1 MPKAREK
8 SVMRWREMR
17 DHRQTQCK
25 VILYSLFVT
34 HKKWENAPLLQVTA
48 LVRFDVVLSLQDQ
61 YSAIQNNLRRHGF
74 IGAEQFQRQTLVQQ
88 MTPQGMRVGQQSE
101 MFWNY
106 FDPKI
111 EKVFT
116 ISDKQLSYAT
126 SAYESIETFLKEF
139 EAGLLAIKEV
149 LPDGVLIRHISL
161 RYTDW
166 MIGSSNLP
174 LNEQVNS
181 LLLGFELSG
190 KMGSEVLS
198 VANDDSGL
206 IDITFRASSGT
217 LSLNALQEF
226 ADQKPLIPRLNQP
239 EDELLETNQSL
250 VINIRVAQEDVLQRG
265 HQPPMLEDIPAKLVE
280 FHNYASN
287 AFKDVLTDAGFARY
301 RGY

>member
-1 MPKAREK
+1 
-8 SVMRWREMR
+8 MRGI
-17 DHRQTQCK
+17 RQTQCK

-34 HKKWENAPLLQVTA
+34 HRKWENAPLLQVTA
-48 LVRFDVVLSLQDQ
+48 LVRFDVVLSLKDQ
-61 YSAIQNNLRRHGF
+61 YSAIQNNLRKHGF

-88 MTPQGMRVGQQSE
+88 MTAQGMRIGQQSE
-101 MFWNY
+101 AFWNY
-106 FDPKI
+106 FDRKI

-116 ISDKQLSYAT
+116 ISDQQISYAT
-126 SAYESIETFLKEF
+126 SAYESIDAFLKEF
-139 EAGLLAIKEV
+139 EAGLLAVKEA

-166 MIGSSNLP
+166 MTGSSDLP
-174 LNEQVNS
+174 LNEQVNP
-181 LLLGFELSG
+181 LLLGFGLNG

-198 VANDDSGL
+198 VANDHSGL

-239 EDELLETNQSL
+239 EDDMLETSQSL

-265 HQPPMLEDIPAKLVE
+265 HQPPMLEEIPAKLVE
-280 FHNYASN
+280 FHNFASS
-287 AFKDVLTDAGFARY
+287 AFKDVLSSAGLVRY